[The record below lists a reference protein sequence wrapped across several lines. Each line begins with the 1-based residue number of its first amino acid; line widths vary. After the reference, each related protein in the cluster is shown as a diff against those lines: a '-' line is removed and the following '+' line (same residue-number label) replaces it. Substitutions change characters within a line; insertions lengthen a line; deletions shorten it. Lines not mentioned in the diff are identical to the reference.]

1 VESEDDTSGAE
12 QRSRAWITR
21 LLPAGVRFEGR
32 IHEQAVSPL
41 PRVDLPVHLGH
52 DGYRAAQRTGK
63 RARNRPL
70 LLAELAA
77 HPGDAYLMLQLGR
90 DAEAA
95 GDRARPAAGT
105 NRRWPPRR
113 RRALAPRSHGALLHC
128 LANPAAGARHWRW
141 PTG

>member
-1 VESEDDTSGAE
+1 
-12 QRSRAWITR
+12 
-21 LLPAGVRFEGR
+21 VRFEGR

-52 DGYRAAQRTGK
+52 DGYRTAQRTGK

-77 HPGDAYLMLQLGR
+77 HPGDAYLLLQLGR

-95 GDRARPAAGT
+95 GRARGLRLVRTGAG
-105 NRRWPPRR
+105 R
-113 RRALAPRSHGALLHC
+113 RRAAAPWRHEATVRC
-128 LANPAAGARHWRW
+128 CTALANPAAAPRHWRW